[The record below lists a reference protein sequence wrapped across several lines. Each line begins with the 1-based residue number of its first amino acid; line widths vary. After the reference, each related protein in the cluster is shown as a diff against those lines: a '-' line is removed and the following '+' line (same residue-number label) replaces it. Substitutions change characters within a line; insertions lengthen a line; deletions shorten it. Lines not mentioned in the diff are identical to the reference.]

1 MRIAIY
7 LDRTGWLETA
17 HGPVVEKRWESLTT
31 DELTLRLGNIPE
43 GFPKFS
49 DLPEVRRHFR
59 DRAKSLS
66 GGLISCDAV
75 LLNGQQIIK
84 VVYKYS
90 TGRGPTIGA
99 GALLLAHCGN
109 SSVELEI
116 RGTEQGITGV
126 REAVVLT
133 ELIRAAT
140 PAQMDNFTKG
150 RFPLEWKFERYDPDA
165 QTGMVYFLSDDEKYD
180 ERFPHHPLSRVRRW
194 CRWIERTYVVEP
206 EAELKAQNRNAR
218 DDGASVGGFW
228 SKLKRSVAP
237 ADRLRGL
244 NLTETSGQSDLH
256 LLQPKIAQMPTEELV
271 RHLGPEVAADLGSA
285 QSIPLEIRQQKY
297 KLAINDASRVVLEQ
311 SQKASGPRVMV
322 TTSSE
327 SENGMRVMSASEQS
341 TYLEDF
347 IHQDPDRKVLS
358 ERIVQSVP
366 ILLRNVTVESEICW
380 VLQSAA
386 PESWHTIPVGGIG
399 KVLILFSGKA
409 GADDFVGRRKLS
421 CSPVRLTL
429 KNLFEKLPDF
439 LSLGFVA
446 LTLDPCGK
454 CTDTKLNLALLTE
467 FPTPESL
474 LKFWM
479 THLAS
484 RKALTRKYFDKSVQ
498 QSDLNKRLEMLSNII
513 VHIDSGAPEVHL
525 EIIRVA
531 RVLNRPE
538 LIHESTRRIREYA
551 PSFIPDL
558 NQLLIKLI
566 K

>member
-1 MRIAIY
+1 MRIAIH

-17 HGPVVEKRWESLTT
+17 HGPVVQKRWESLTT
-31 DELTLRLGNIPE
+31 DELTLRVDNIRE
-43 GFPKFS
+43 GFPTFS

-59 DRAKSLS
+59 DRAKSLN
-66 GGLISCDAV
+66 GGLISCDGV
-75 LLNGQQIIK
+75 LLNGRQMIK

-140 PAQMDNFTKG
+140 PAQMETFTKG
-150 RFPLEWKFERYDPDA
+150 RFPLEWKFERYDPDI
-165 QTGMVYFLSDDEKYD
+165 QTGMSYFLGDDEEYD
-180 ERFPHHPLSRVRRW
+180 ERFPHHPLARVRRW
-194 CRWIERTYVVEP
+194 CRWIERTYVVEL
-206 EAELKAQNRNAR
+206 EAGSKAQHTNSR
-218 DDGASVGGFW
+218 DDAASVGGFW
-228 SKLKRSVAP
+228 SKLKRSFAP
-237 ADRLRGL
+237 ADSLRGL
-244 NLTETSGQSDLH
+244 TLAETSGQSDLH
-256 LLQPKIAQMPTEELV
+256 LLQPKIAQMPNEELV

-297 KLAINDASRVVLEQ
+297 KLAINDASRVALEQ
-311 SQKASGPRVMV
+311 SQKASEPRAMV
-322 TTSSE
+322 ARSSE
-327 SENGMRVMSASEQS
+327 SGNGMRVMSASEQS

-358 ERIVQSVP
+358 DRIVQSVP

-380 VLQSAA
+380 LLQSAA

-399 KVLILFSGKA
+399 EVLILFSGKA
-409 GADDFVGRRKLS
+409 GADDFVGRRNLA

-429 KNLFEKLPDF
+429 RDLFEKLPDF
-439 LSLGFVA
+439 LSFGFIA
-446 LTLDPCGK
+446 LTFDPCGK
-454 CTDTKLNLALLTE
+454 CADTKLNLALLTE

-479 THLAS
+479 TQLS
-484 RKALTRKYFDKSVQ
+484 LRKALTRKYFDKSLQ
-498 QSDLNKRLEMLSNII
+498 ELDLSKRLGMLSNII
-513 VHIDSGAPEVHL
+513 VHIDSGDPEVHL
-525 EIIRVA
+525 ERSFEWRV
-531 RVLNRPE
+531 
-538 LIHESTRRIREYA
+538 S
-551 PSFIPDL
+551 
-558 NQLLIKLI
+558 
-566 K
+566 